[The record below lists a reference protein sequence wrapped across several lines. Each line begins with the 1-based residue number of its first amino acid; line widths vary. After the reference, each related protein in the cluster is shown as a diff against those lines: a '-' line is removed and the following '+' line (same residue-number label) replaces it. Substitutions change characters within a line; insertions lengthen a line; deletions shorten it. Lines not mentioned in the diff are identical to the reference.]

1 MRRLLALTMLAFGLL
16 APAAIASGLR
26 LTPARTGPFP
36 ERGYVLTL
44 PAKASLSPGQVSV
57 AENGAPVS
65 GLSVVPANAFGQSHF
80 GAVLLIDASEFMRG
94 SAIQAAVGAAR
105 SFAGQ
110 RDARQPLGVVYF
122 DSIARI
128 ALPLSTD
135 RAAIGGALA
144 EAPPLGSGAHIFNA
158 VSTGLGMLARANV
171 TGGAIILLSDG
182 AITGRLGEQASRQR
196 KAQVFS
202 AAAAENVRVYAIGV
216 HDRAFHGYYLR
227 SLAATTGGTY
237 TEVSSAGLPSLLRDL
252 GSELSNQYLIRY
264 RSQAPLGSRV
274 RVTARVAGAPGAAV
288 ARYSAPAPPPALA
301 TGRAVKGHVS
311 FWQTTTAAVLA
322 CILCAVLIGL
332 GALALLTPR
341 RSVRGRVG
349 RFVST
354 APREK
359 SRSWTGTLL
368 ERAFAEDRAG
378 VRHGRRWASFVG
390 EVELARVGMSL
401 GQILA
406 FTGIGTV
413 LLGWLLVSATSS
425 PLAGLLALCVPVG
438 VRIAIRVLV
447 DRQRRLFDEQLPDNL
462 QVVSAAM
469 RAGHTFVSALAL
481 VTEDA
486 PEPSRRELRRV
497 LADEQ
502 LGVPLVDALNGVTE
516 RMRSR
521 DFEHVALVAA
531 LQRETGGNTAE
542 VIDTVTETI
551 RERLDIRRLVRT
563 LTAQGRLAGWVV
575 SALPVA
581 LLVIISILNPHYISP
596 LFHRTAGVVALCLA
610 AVMLA
615 AGFWVIRRIVDIE
628 T

>member
-1 MRRLLALTMLAFGLL
+1 MRRAFALTMLAFGLL
-16 APAAIASGLR
+16 TVPAAASGLR
-26 LTPARTGPFP
+26 LTPAKTGAFP
-36 ERGYVLTL
+36 ERGYLLTL
-44 PAKASLSPGQVSV
+44 PVKASLSPGQVSV

-65 GLSVVPANAFGQSHF
+65 GLSVVPAGAFGQGHF
-80 GAVLLIDASEFMRG
+80 GAVLLIDASDFMRG
-94 SAIQAAVGAAR
+94 NAIQAAVGAAR
-105 SFAGQ
+105 SFAAQ

-122 DSIARI
+122 DSVARI
-128 ALPLSTD
+128 ALPLSID
-135 RAAIGGALA
+135 QAAIGRALA
-144 EAPPLGSGAHIFNA
+144 EAPPLGSGAHILNA
-158 VSTGLGMLARANV
+158 VSTGLAMLARANV
-171 TGGAIILLSDG
+171 TAGAIILLSDG
-182 AITGRLGEQASRQR
+182 AITGRLSEQASRQR
-196 KAQVFS
+196 NAQVIS
-202 AAAAENVRVYAIGV
+202 TAAAENVRVYAIGV
-216 HDRAFHGYYLR
+216 HDPAFHAHSLQ
-227 SLAATTGGTY
+227 SLAASTGGTY
-237 TEVSSAGLPSLLRDL
+237 TEVSSAGLPSLLREL
-252 GSELSNQYLIRY
+252 GTELSNQYLIRY
-264 RSQAPLGSRV
+264 RSLATLGSRV
-274 RVTARVAGAPGAAV
+274 HVTVRVAGAPGAAV
-288 ARYSAPAPPPALA
+288 ADYSAPASPPALA
-301 TGRAVKGHVS
+301 TGRAVKAHVS
-311 FWQTTTAAVLA
+311 FWRTTTAAVLA
-322 CILCAVLIGL
+322 CVLCAGLIGL

-359 SRSWTGTLL
+359 TKSWTATLL
-368 ERAFAEDRAG
+368 ERAFADDRAG
-378 VRHGRRWASFVG
+378 LRHGRRWASFVQ

-406 FTGIGTV
+406 LTGIGTV
-413 LLGWLLVSATSS
+413 LLGWLLVSATAS
-425 PLAGLLALCVPVG
+425 PLAGVLALCVPVG
-438 VRIAIRVLV
+438 TRIVIRVLV

-462 QVVSAAM
+462 QVVAAAM
-469 RAGHTFVSALAL
+469 RAGHTFVGALAL

-516 RMRSR
+516 RMNSR

-575 SALPVA
+575 SSLPVA
-581 LLVIISILNPHYISP
+581 LLILISLLDPQYIHP
-596 LFHRTAGVVALCLA
+596 LFHRTAGVIALCTGA
-610 AVMLA
+610 MMLA